1 MITAQFNDAFLPTA
15 DGVVQGV
22 KNYALWL
29 NRKYGDAYVV
39 APEYPD
45 YTDNE
50 EFEVIRVK
58 SIPYLSR
65 KPYRI
70 GLPEISFE
78 AKRKLLEAPLDIIHA
93 RSPFGVGNFA
103 LQMAKEK
110 NIPMVAS
117 FHTQYYYDIKEQVKS
132 ERLTR
137 RVLKTITNFY
147 EKADAVWTVN
157 QKTAQT
163 LKSYGYKGDI
173 DIIGNGIDFNVPED
187 ISEIR
192 YSAGKSL
199 EIAEDE
205 FVMLYVGQLV
215 WHKNLKLI
223 CDSLVKVKN
232 AGYKFRM
239 IFVGEGDAKEEL
251 VKMVETIGITRQTTF
266 LGKISSREK
275 VLSIY
280 ARGDLFLFPSLYDTF
295 GIVVREAAALSCPCI
310 MIKGSNVAQG
320 IEDLKNGFLSS
331 ANSDSF
337 SSIIIKIMNNEA
349 LLKRVGATAA
359 ATLPESWESVVDRAY
374 LKYEDVIRQ
383 FNKGKK

>member
-1 MITAQFNDAFLPTA
+1 MITAQFNDAFLPVA

-22 KNYALWL
+22 KNYAFWL
-29 NRKYGDAYVV
+29 NRKYGQAYVV
-39 APEYPD
+39 APEFPG

-58 SIPYLSR
+58 SIPLFIK

-70 GLPEISFE
+70 GLPEISFD
-78 AKRKLLEAPLDIIHA
+78 ARKKILEAPLDIIHA

-103 LQMAKEK
+103 LQIASEK
-110 NIPMVAS
+110 NIPIVAS
-117 FHTQYYYDIKEQVKS
+117 FHSQYYYDIKDKVKS

-137 RVLKTITNFY
+137 RLLKSVANFY

-157 QKTAQT
+157 HKTAQT
-163 LKSYGYKGDI
+163 LYSYGYRGDI
-173 DIIGNGIDFNVPED
+173 DIIGNGIDFDVPED
-187 ISEIR
+187 YTRIR
-192 YSAGKSL
+192 DLAGKTL
-199 EIAEDE
+199 KITENE

-223 CDSLVKVKN
+223 CESLAKVKK

-239 IFVGEGDAKEEL
+239 IFVGEGEAKNDL
-251 VKMVETIGITRQTTF
+251 VKLVKTLGINEQTMF
-266 LGKISSREK
+266 LGKISDREK

-280 ARGDLFLFPSLYDTF
+280 ARGDLFLFPSMYDTF

-310 MIKGSNVAQG
+310 MIKGANVAQG

-331 ANSDSF
+331 DDSDSF
-337 SSIIIKIMNNEA
+337 SADIIKIMNNDT
-349 LLKRVGATAA
+349 LLKKVGAVAA